1 MGEKVRKAEKGFVEL
16 VSGDII
22 LRRHIDKQMGLF
34 FYIFLLF
41 CAIIAWSLFV
51 ENQLVK
57 VEKNDRTI
65 ESLEVSYH
73 QRDLEL
79 VGLDQRTRIEQMLGE
94 CNSNLKAPVEPAKI
108 VETEK

>member
-1 MGEKVRKAEKGFVEL
+1 MKEKVRKAGKRFVDL
-16 VSGDII
+16 ISGDII
-22 LRRHIDKQMGLF
+22 LRKNLDKHLGLF
-34 FYIFLLF
+34 FYVFLLF

-57 VEKNDRTI
+57 VEKNDRII

-79 VGLDQRTRIEQMLGE
+79 VGLDQRTRIEQMLVD
-94 CNSNLKAPVEPAKI
+94 CNSGLKAPVEPAKI
-108 VETEK
+108 VETAE